1 MADRFGIPQVVE
13 YLDQMG
19 IKVARV
25 DHEQEILELAFYG
38 DQGQWRMIVGFQ
50 QEDEARKMMFLI
62 PHIGTITEK
71 RRRECLE
78 ALMAV
83 NYRIALGKF
92 GLDPEDGEIRLE
104 EVLPIA
110 NHHISFEQ
118 FQLAIGSVLQVAV
131 IYQSLISRIVF
142 GELSPEEALR
152 ACEQEFIE
160 DETIQFQNESGALE
174 SEAEE
179 KTPGSEPELDLN
191 DVMEEVHR
199 LLEERKD

>member
-19 IKVARV
+19 IKVARM
-25 DHEQEILELAFYG
+25 DHEQEVLELAFYG

-110 NHHISFEQ
+110 NHHLSFEQ

-142 GELSPEEALR
+142 GEVSPEEALK

-160 DETIQFQNESGALE
+160 DETIQFQNEQDT
-174 SEAEE
+174 SEAAE
-179 KTPGSEPELDLN
+179 KPTRDESELDLN

-199 LLEERKD
+199 LLEDRKDR

>member
-25 DHEQEILELAFYG
+25 DHEQEVLELAFYG

-110 NHHISFEQ
+110 NHHLSFEQ

-142 GELSPEEALR
+142 GEVSPEEALK

-160 DETIQFQNESGALE
+160 DETIQFQNEQDT
-174 SEAEE
+174 SEAAE
-179 KTPGSEPELDLN
+179 KPTRDESELDLN

-199 LLEERKD
+199 LLEDRKDR